1 MLYIVTV
8 LFVVVIGLLGLL
20 IWWRIKDAPAAAELA
35 ALRARDAENR
45 ENSRLLQEQTK
56 ANQSLIIENTRLT
69 SELESERRSAAEKL
83 RLLESSETRLKKDF
97 ENLAN
102 RIFEDRGKA
111 FTEINR
117 ERLGALLQ
125 PFREQLDFFRKRVDE
140 VHNKDVELS
149 SRMLEQ
155 VRLLQELSNK
165 VSDDANNLAKAIKG
179 DSKRQGDWGELIVS
193 RIFEASGLERGREFD
208 EQRSFRDEE
217 GCLKKPDFVIYLP
230 ENKAI
235 IVDAKVSLTAFDRF
249 CAAENELERTAALA
263 EHVKSVR
270 RHVEELSSKDYSSL
284 MGNRSLDFVIMCI
297 PLEPAYQAA
306 MQGDPN
312 LLYDLARTRVVISG
326 PATLVVTL
334 KLIAQIW
341 RREHENSN
349 AEEIA
354 SRAGKIYDQ
363 VVLIIE
369 AMEDAQKK
377 LAGVSGAFDLAM
389 KRLKSGRGNLIGKI
403 EGLRRLGAKV
413 NKEVPAGVA
422 ECSLPDAVPQADEFF
437 ADD

>member
-1 MLYIVTV
+1 MLYVLTV
-8 LFVVVIGLLGLL
+8 LLLAVIGLLL
-20 IWWRIKDAPAAAELA
+20 WWRIKDAPAALELA
-35 ALRARDAENR
+35 ALRAREVENQ
-45 ENSRLLQEQTK
+45 ENARLLQEQTRT
-56 ANQSLIIENTRLT
+56 NQELVIQNTRLT
-69 SELESERRSAAEKL
+69 SELENERRSAAEKQ
-83 RLLESSETRLKKDF
+83 RLLEDSEVRLKKDF

-111 FTEINR
+111 LTELNR
-117 ERLGALLQ
+117 DKIGELLQ

-140 VHNKDVELS
+140 VHHKDVELS
-149 SRMLEQ
+149 SRLFEQ
-155 VRLLQELSNK
+155 VRQLQALSNK

-208 EQRSFRDEE
+208 EQRAFRDDD
-217 GCLKKPDFVIYLP
+217 GNLKKPDFVVYLP
-230 ENKAI
+230 ENKAL

-249 CAAENELERTAALA
+249 CAAEDEIARTAALA

-270 RHVEELSSKDYSSL
+270 RHVEELSAKDYSSL

-326 PATLVVTL
+326 PATLVITL

-349 AEEIA
+349 AEKIA
-354 SRAGKIYDQ
+354 ERAGRMYDQ
-363 VVLIIE
+363 VALIID
-369 AMEDAQKK
+369 AMEDAQKRLSGVTGSFE
-377 LAGVSGAFDLAM
+377 LAL
-389 KRLKSGRGNLIGKI
+389 KRLKDGRGNLVGRI
-403 EGLRRLGAKV
+403 EELRRLGAKV
-413 NKEVPAGVA
+413 SKQLPGETVENAVSEGAVLSAEELVA
-422 ECSLPDAVPQADEFF
+422 ED
-437 ADD
+437 

>member
-1 MLYIVTV
+1 MLYILTA
-8 LFVVVIGLLGLL
+8 LLLIAIGLQV
-20 IWWRIKDAPAAAELA
+20 WWRIKDVPAAAELA
-35 ALRARDAENR
+35 GLRARDAESR
-45 ENSRLLQEQTK
+45 ENARLLQEQAQ
-56 ANQSLIIENTRLT
+56 ANQELMIQNTRL
-69 SELESERRSAAEKL
+69 SAELENERRSAAEKL
-83 RLLESSETRLKKDF
+83 QLLEDSEVRLKKDF

-111 FTEINR
+111 LTELNR
-117 ERLGALLQ
+117 DRIGTLLQ

-149 SRMLEQ
+149 GRLLEQ
-155 VRLLQELSNK
+155 VRQLQALSNK

-208 EQRSFRDEE
+208 EQRSFRDAN
-217 GCLKKPDFVIYLP
+217 GGLKKPDFVVYLP
-230 ENKAI
+230 ENKAL

-249 CAAENELERTAALA
+249 CAADDELARTAALA

-270 RHVEELSSKDYSSL
+270 RHVEELSAKDYSSL

-326 PATLVVTL
+326 PATLVITL

-341 RREHENSN
+341 RREHENNN
-349 AEEIA
+349 AEKIA
-354 SRAGKIYDQ
+354 ERAGRMYDQ
-363 VVLIIE
+363 VALVID
-369 AMEDAQKK
+369 AMDDAQKK
-377 LAGVSGAFDLAM
+377 LSGVSGSFELAM
-389 KRLKSGRGNLIGKI
+389 KRLKDGRGNLVGRI
-403 EGLRRLGAKV
+403 EELRRLGAKV
-413 NKEVPAGVA
+413 NKQLPGELVDSAAA
-422 ECSLPDAVPQADEFF
+422 EGAVQSAEAAVISD
-437 ADD
+437 